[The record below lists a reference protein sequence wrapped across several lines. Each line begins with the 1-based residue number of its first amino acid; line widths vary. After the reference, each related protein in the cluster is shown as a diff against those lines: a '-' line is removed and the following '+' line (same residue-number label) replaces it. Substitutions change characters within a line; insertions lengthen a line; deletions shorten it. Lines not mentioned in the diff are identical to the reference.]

1 MEAGSEGGRAK
12 GMNVARPP
20 RRTLMVVAGLF
31 CLLGYA
37 LFGSNSPASTAE
49 LTAEEVL
56 DPTPV
61 EKPLKAPVP
70 EEKPLNAPEEELLKA
85 PPPEEKRLKLTI
97 PKMER
102 VEDVPVYNA
111 PIGGEDPLLRK
122 GAVHLGGTDFPW
134 QREANVYILG
144 HRQGYPDTRSHLL
157 FHNLTKLHNGD
168 DVFLIDANGTR
179 YTYEVFREFVA
190 EPYEVHV
197 AQPIPGKSVVSLQSC
212 TMPDYSKRLIVQ
224 AELKDVS

>member
-31 CLLGYA
+31 CLLAYA

-49 LTAEEVL
+49 LTEEVL
-56 DPTPV
+56 DPI
-61 EKPLKAPVP
+61 
-70 EEKPLNAPEEELLKA
+70 PEEEPLKA

-111 PIGGEDPLLRK
+111 PIGEEDRFLRR
-122 GAVHLGGTDFPW
+122 GAVHQGGTDFAW

-157 FHNLTKLHNGD
+157 FHDLTKLHNGD
-168 DVFLIDANGTR
+168 EVFLIDANGTR
-179 YTYEVFREFVA
+179 YTYEVYREFVA
-190 EPYEVHV
+190 EPYEVQV
-197 AQPIPGKSVVSLQSC
+197 TQPIPGKSVVSLQSC
-212 TMPDYSKRLIVQ
+212 TLPEYSKRLIVR

>member
-1 MEAGSEGGRAK
+1 M
-12 GMNVARPP
+12 VAF
-20 RRTLMVVAGLF
+20 AGLF
-31 CLLGYA
+31 WLLGCA
-37 LFGSNSPASTAE
+37 LFGSNSLASTAE
-49 LTAEEVL
+49 LTEGVS
-56 DPTPV
+56 DPLPV

-70 EEKPLNAPEEELLKA
+70 EEKPLNAPEEEPLEA
-85 PPPEEKRLKLTI
+85 SPPEEKRLELTI

-111 PIGGEDPLLRK
+111 PIGREDRLLRR
-122 GAVHLGGTDFPW
+122 GAVHQGGTDFPW

-144 HRQGYPDTRSHLL
+144 HRQGYPGTRSHLL
-157 FHNLTKLHNGD
+157 FHDLKKLHNGD
-168 DVFLIDANGTR
+168 DIFVVDANGTR

-197 AQPIPGKSVVSLQSC
+197 TQPIPGKSVVSLQSC
-212 TMPDYSKRLIVQ
+212 TLPDYSKRLIVQ

>member
-1 MEAGSEGGRAK
+1 
-12 GMNVARPP
+12 
-20 RRTLMVVAGLF
+20 MVVAGLF

-37 LFGSNSPASTAE
+37 LFGSSSPASTAE
-49 LTAEEVL
+49 LSAEEVL

-70 EEKPLNAPEEELLKA
+70 EEKPHNAPEEEPLKA

-102 VEDVPVYNA
+102 VEDVPVYA
-111 PIGGEDPLLRK
+111 AAIGEEDPLLHK

-157 FHNLTKLHNGD
+157 FRDLEKLHNGD
-168 DVFLIDANGTR
+168 DVFLVDANGTR
-179 YTYEVFREFVA
+179 YTYEVFEKFVVNPDA
-190 EPYEVHV
+190 YYVTQPV
-197 AQPIPGKSVVSLQSC
+197 ASRNIVTLQTC
-212 TMPDYSKRLIVQ
+212 TLPDYSQRLIVQ
-224 AELKDVS
+224 AELTSVS

>member
-12 GMNVARPP
+12 GMNLARPP

-37 LFGSNSPASTAE
+37 LFGSSSAVEAGE
-49 LTAEEVL
+49 LSAEEVL
-56 DPTPV
+56 DPTPH
-61 EKPLKAPVP
+61 
-70 EEKPLNAPEEELLKA
+70 
-85 PPPEEKRLKLTI
+85 
-97 PKMER
+97 
-102 VEDVPVYNA
+102 
-111 PIGGEDPLLRK
+111 K

-144 HRQGYPDTRSHLL
+144 HRQGYPGTRSHLL
-157 FHNLTKLHNGD
+157 FHDLSKLHNGD
-168 DVFLIDANGTR
+168 EVFLIDANGTR

-190 EPYEVHV
+190 EPYEVQV
-197 AQPIPGKSVVSLQSC
+197 TQPIPGKSVVSLQSC
-212 TMPDYSKRLIVQ
+212 TLPEYSKRLIVR

>member
-1 MEAGSEGGRAK
+1 
-12 GMNVARPP
+12 
-20 RRTLMVVAGLF
+20 MVVAGLF

-70 EEKPLNAPEEELLKA
+70 EEEPLKA
-85 PPPEEKRLKLTI
+85 PPPEQKRLKLTI

-102 VEDVPVYNA
+102 VEDVLVYAA
-111 PIGGEDPLLRK
+111 PLGEEDPLLRK

-144 HRQGYPDTRSHLL
+144 HRQGYPGTRSHLL
-157 FHNLTKLHNGD
+157 FHDLSKLHNGD
-168 DVFLIDANGTR
+168 EVFLVDANGTR
-179 YTYEVFREFVA
+179 YTYEVYREFVA
-190 EPYEVHV
+190 EPYEVQV
-197 AQPIPGKSVVSLQSC
+197 TQPIPGKSVVSLQSC
-212 TMPDYSKRLIVQ
+212 TLPEYSKRLIVR

>member
-31 CLLGYA
+31 CLLAYA

-49 LTAEEVL
+49 LTEEVL
-56 DPTPV
+56 DPIPV
-61 EKPLKAPVP
+61 EKPIKAPV
-70 EEKPLNAPEEELLKA
+70 
-85 PPPEEKRLKLTI
+85 PEEKRLKLTI

-102 VEDVPVYNA
+102 VEDVPVYAA
-111 PIGGEDPLLRK
+111 PLGEEDPLLRK

-134 QREANVYILG
+134 QREAHVYILG
-144 HRQGYPDTRSHLL
+144 HRKGYPDTRSHLL
-157 FHNLTKLHNGD
+157 FHDLSKLHNGD
-168 DVFLIDANGTR
+168 EVFLIDANGTR
-179 YTYEVFREFVA
+179 YTYEVYREFVA
-190 EPYEVHV
+190 EPYEVQV
-197 AQPIPGKSVVSLQSC
+197 TQPIPGKSVVSLQSC
-212 TMPDYSKRLIVQ
+212 TLPEYSKRLIVR

>member
-70 EEKPLNAPEEELLKA
+70 EEKPLKA
-85 PPPEEKRLKLTI
+85 PPPEQKRLKLTI

-102 VEDVPVYNA
+102 VEDVPVYA
-111 PIGGEDPLLRK
+111 AAIGEEDPLLHK

-144 HRQGYPDTRSHLL
+144 HRQGYP
-157 FHNLTKLHNGD
+157 G
-168 DVFLIDANGTR
+168 
-179 YTYEVFREFVA
+179 
-190 EPYEVHV
+190 
-197 AQPIPGKSVVSLQSC
+197 
-212 TMPDYSKRLIVQ
+212 
-224 AELKDVS
+224 